1 MNTSIPDAKSKAHW
15 NVPNTL
21 TWLRIVMIPGI
32 VVLFYL
38 PFWWAHPAAGIG
50 FALAGITD
58 SLDGYYAR
66 KLGQTSR
73 LGAFLDPV
81 ADKLI
86 VAAALVL
93 IVSADSRWYVVI
105 MAIVI
110 IGREI
115 AVSALREWMAEIGTT
130 RPHESIGVGQ
140 VQDHHADRRA
150 FDAAVPTAPAWN
162 SDLQARTGIER
173 GRGGIDLVVDDFVFA
188 TGVAAIARQLESVA
202 GRGSSLGGAR
212 TGAAARNV
220 GRFKALGAFFA
231 GFFLTPGG
239 TALQLRVCF
248 GRE

>member
-1 MNTSIPDAKSKAHW
+1 MNTSIPGGNKAHW

-32 VVLFYL
+32 AILFYL
-38 PFWWAHPAAGIG
+38 PFKWAHPAAGIG

-66 KLGQTSR
+66 KLGQASR

-93 IVSADSRWYVVI
+93 VVSADSRWYVVI

-115 AVSALREWMAEIGTT
+115 AVSALREWMAEIGQRGRMKVSVWGKYKTIMQIFGLSMMLFHH
-130 RPHESIGVGQ
+130 PLLGIPIYKLGV
-140 VQDHHADRRA
+140 VLTAI
-150 FDAAVPTAPAWN
+150 AAVLTLWSMILYLRLAWPELRN
-162 SDLQARTGIER
+162 SSNL
-173 GRGGIDLVVDDFVFA
+173 
-188 TGVAAIARQLESVA
+188 
-202 GRGSSLGGAR
+202 
-212 TGAAARNV
+212 
-220 GRFKALGAFFA
+220 
-231 GFFLTPGG
+231 
-239 TALQLRVCF
+239 
-248 GRE
+248 